1 MIKIY
6 HFLSYHRSPYNT
18 PYVIYKV
25 SAYVYNILRG
35 FPGSSAGK
43 ESSCNT
49 GDPDLIP
56 ASGRSLGEG
65 IGYRD

>member
-6 HFLSYHRSPYNT
+6 HFLSYHRSPYNIY
-18 PYVIYKV
+18 YVIYKL
-25 SAYVYNILRG
+25 STYLYNILRG

-65 IGYRD
+65 IGYQD